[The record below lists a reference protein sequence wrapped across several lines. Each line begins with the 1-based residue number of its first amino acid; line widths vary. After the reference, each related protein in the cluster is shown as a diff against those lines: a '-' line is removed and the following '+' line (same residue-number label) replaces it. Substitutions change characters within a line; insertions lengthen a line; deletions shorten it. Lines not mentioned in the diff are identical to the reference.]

1 MFFDDD
7 IDEELNNEDTEDTED
22 AESTSEKYYDE
33 ESADDGDG
41 GSGGMSP
48 VVSGIILGTIA
59 FLIIGFIVLTVILMH
74 NKSGNEEDKNVTIVE
89 KSTDESN
96 ASGSS
101 SETDSETDSKED
113 PYYESKETSTVRSTG
128 DESAADTTVDD
139 ETDETSESEN
149 SRYVPGFL
157 YGSDYPDVEKLIKN
171 YYGYLNDKNVEGLK
185 ELMYSPEGDLTD
197 DDILGSKDIVE
208 SYQNTEVY
216 IIKGIEQFTFIVYA
230 AYDIKFFGID
240 TPAPALSRFYVCREG
255 GRYRI
260 FRGELS
266 ASQFSFLKATEN
278 QNNVKQLVELID
290 EELKAAKK
298 KDGKLSFF
306 LGITS

>member
-1 MFFDDD
+1 
-7 IDEELNNEDTEDTED
+7 
-22 AESTSEKYYDE
+22 
-33 ESADDGDG
+33 
-41 GSGGMSP
+41 MSP

-197 DDILGSKDIVE
+197 DDIPDSKDIVE

-260 FRGELS
+260 YRGELS

-290 EELKAAKK
+290 EELNAAKK

>member
-7 IDEELNNEDTEDTED
+7 IDEELNNEDTED
-22 AESTSEKYYDE
+22 AENTSEKYYDE

-59 FLIIGFIVLTVILMH
+59 FLIIGFIVLTVIFMH

-101 SETDSETDSKED
+101 SETDSETDSEED

-128 DESAADTTVDD
+128 DESTADTTVDD

-197 DDILGSKDIVE
+197 DDIIG
-208 SYQNTEVY
+208 
-216 IIKGIEQFTFIVYA
+216 
-230 AYDIKFFGID
+230 
-240 TPAPALSRFYVCREG
+240 
-255 GRYRI
+255 
-260 FRGELS
+260 
-266 ASQFSFLKATEN
+266 
-278 QNNVKQLVELID
+278 
-290 EELKAAKK
+290 
-298 KDGKLSFF
+298 
-306 LGITS
+306 

>member
-1 MFFDDD
+1 
-7 IDEELNNEDTEDTED
+7 
-22 AESTSEKYYDE
+22 
-33 ESADDGDG
+33 
-41 GSGGMSP
+41 
-48 VVSGIILGTIA
+48 
-59 FLIIGFIVLTVILMH
+59 
-74 NKSGNEEDKNVTIVE
+74 
-89 KSTDESN
+89 
-96 ASGSS
+96 
-101 SETDSETDSKED
+101 
-113 PYYESKETSTVRSTG
+113 
-128 DESAADTTVDD
+128 
-139 ETDETSESEN
+139 
-149 SRYVPGFL
+149 
-157 YGSDYPDVEKLIKN
+157 
-171 YYGYLNDKNVEGLK
+171 
-185 ELMYSPEGDLTD
+185 MYSPEGDLTD
-197 DDILGSKDIVE
+197 DDIPDSKDIVE